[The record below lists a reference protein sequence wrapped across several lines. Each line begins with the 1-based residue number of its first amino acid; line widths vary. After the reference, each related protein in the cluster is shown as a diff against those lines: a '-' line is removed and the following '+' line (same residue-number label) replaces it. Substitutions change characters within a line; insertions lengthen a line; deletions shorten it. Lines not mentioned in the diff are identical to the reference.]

1 LHFRASGSPILDLER
16 HGGAVEQV
24 RDFVMKK
31 EYVPGAAVAGG
42 VVLFWLVGLL
52 GGFSFLSDPKP
63 PLTTLTWLMLV
74 YVAVAAT
81 LIAGSLA
88 VADLVRRRFR
98 NRQ

>member
-1 LHFRASGSPILDLER
+1 M
-16 HGGAVEQV
+16 
-24 RDFVMKK
+24 MKK

-42 VVLFWLVGLL
+42 VVLFWMVGLL

-63 PLTTLTWLMLV
+63 LVTTLTWLMLV

-88 VADLVRRRFR
+88 VADLFRRRLR

>member
-1 LHFRASGSPILDLER
+1 
-16 HGGAVEQV
+16 
-24 RDFVMKK
+24 M
-31 EYVPGAAVAGG
+31 
-42 VVLFWLVGLL
+42 FWLVGLL

-63 PLTTLTWLMLV
+63 LLPTLTWLMLV

-88 VADLVRRRFR
+88 VADLVRRRLR